1 MTERDWTKQVVKV
14 PELFDSSARA
24 YEQCVVA
31 GPLIFVAG
39 QIGTVGT
46 ELASLEFEPQV
57 RATFANVEHAL
68 RAAGATLEDLV
79 SVTVHLT
86 DARRMDE
93 FLAIRSD
100 VLKGNFAT
108 STMVAVDKLYEPE
121 MLIEITAIAVRS
133 SGR

>member
-1 MTERDWTKQVVKV
+1 MDGWGKQVVQV

-24 YEQCVVA
+24 YEQCIVA

-46 ELASLEFEPQV
+46 ELASVEFEPQV

-79 SVTVHLT
+79 SVTVYLT
-86 DARRMDE
+86 DSRRMDE
-93 FLAIRSD
+93 FLTIRGD
-100 VLKGNFAT
+100 ILQGNFAT
-108 STMVAVDKLYEPE
+108 STMVGIDTLYEPE
-121 MLIEITAIAVRS
+121 MLIEISAIAVKG
-133 SGR
+133 SGG